1 MSATKLG
8 QRDSKQTSRT
18 YYTLLYIHVYHRE
31 TETMGL
37 VTRTQRG
44 KRIKGKRMRWH
55 WYSHPIW
62 YCRKN
67 FIPDYGKMVATTRPS
82 NEPIPLHPFI
92 WSISGMKQHWHVSRD
107 RTLILL
113 CCFHPCCRMDW
124 IFHSSLICIH
134 TKVLGIFYSILKKM

>member
-67 FIPDYGKMVATTRPS
+67 FIPDYGKMVATTRLS

-107 RTLILL
+107 RTLIRCSAASIPAVEWIEYSTHLL
-113 CCFHPCCRMDW
+113 FVYTPKFSGYF
-124 IFHSSLICIH
+124 IVF
-134 TKVLGIFYSILKKM
+134 